1 MVIADTGCRN
11 AVAGEAWHERCQIF
25 LKEKGITWQQAPERE
40 TYQFGSGAPEISQVA
55 YLYPV
60 LLEGSYDVVRISCVG
75 GGAVNCPGLI
85 GPSEL
90 SRWGVIFNFEDR
102 SIQIRGCT
110 KPTELTSTRHPAIA
124 PFDFPV
130 GDPWIQPG
138 MPGKLQLLIRSP
150 QSLAFVA
157 GQAREEGQD
166 MNRSQEDGSEGEVS
180 DEDPEPC
187 WLKNEQARRNRERHR
202 DWLQMLQNDLG
213 VKVIQDLP
221 DATSTA
227 SELEYDLKEEDEVS
241 ITSHEFGVEP
251 DTDADVQSSDGEG
264 RSSEEELLKGEDY
277 PGRRHTYFRSPCAR
291 RSTGLNVWFRRWL
304 LPHF

>member
-1 MVIADTGCRN
+1 
-11 AVAGEAWHERCQIF
+11 
-25 LKEKGITWQQAPERE
+25 
-40 TYQFGSGAPEISQVA
+40 
-55 YLYPV
+55 
-60 LLEGSYDVVRISCVG
+60 
-75 GGAVNCPGLI
+75 
-85 GPSEL
+85 
-90 SRWGVIFNFEDR
+90 
-102 SIQIRGCT
+102 
-110 KPTELTSTRHPAIA
+110 
-124 PFDFPV
+124 
-130 GDPWIQPG
+130 

-166 MNRSQEDGSEGEVS
+166 MNRSQEDGSEGDVS

-187 WLKNEQARRNRERHR
+187 WLKNEQARRNRERDR
-202 DWLQMLQNDLG
+202 DWLQMLQKGLG

-227 SELEYDLKEEDEVS
+227 SELEYDLKEDEVS

-277 PGRRHTYFRSPCAR
+277 PGRRHTYFQKSMRQKVNRAQRLVQEMAAASLPEGGTTDAKTAASTPTPPRPR
-291 RSTGLNVWFRRWL
+291 RPG
-304 LPHF
+304 P